1 MAAKADAKTN
11 RITRKALLR
20 KQGSCSTSKMRIEML
35 DNIRM
40 EIPKGKKLFFLS
52 DFHLGSPDHASSRER
67 ENRIVAWLDRHEAE
81 MAGLFLLGDIFD
93 YWFEYRH
100 VVPKGFVRLF
110 GKLAAIGDLGIPIH
124 FFCGNHD
131 TWIRDYFEK
140 EIGITPHKGNALL
153 RTGNRLFFIGHGDGL
168 GPGEK
173 GYKFMKAIFN
183 ARICKLLYSA
193 LHPCWGY
200 RIAIRASRN
209 SRKKAINRQEQSIQQ
224 REKGKNRNLL
234 FFMQEYLQHQHVD
247 AFIFGHRHWPL
258 IAKLSLDKAI
268 MEQETLPELHTEWH
282 DHEVY
287 YLNTGD
293 WLRHD
298 SYASFDG
305 TRLCLEGK
313 NIRTEFI

>member
-1 MAAKADAKTN
+1 
-11 RITRKALLR
+11 
-20 KQGSCSTSKMRIEML
+20 MRIEML

-140 EIGITPHKGNALL
+140 EIGIATHKGNALL
-153 RTGNRLFFIGHGDGL
+153 QSGDRLFFIGHGDGL
-168 GPGEK
+168 GAGER
-173 GYKFMKAIFN
+173 GYKIMKAVFN
-183 ARICKLLYSA
+183 ARLSRFLYSA

-209 SRKKAINRQEQSIQQ
+209 SRKKAVNRNKQIIRQ
-224 REKGKNRNLL
+224 REQGKNLNLL
-234 FFMQEYLQHQHVD
+234 RFMQEYLQQQHVD
-247 AFIFGHRHWPL
+247 AFIFGHRHWPVL
-258 IAKLSLDKAI
+258 ARIAPEKPIIEPAGPAGPCAGWEK
-268 MEQETLPELHTEWH
+268 QET
-282 DHEVY
+282 Y

-298 SYASFDG
+298 SFASFDG
-305 TRLCLEGK
+305 TRLCLAGK
-313 NIRTEFI
+313 NIRTGL

>member
-1 MAAKADAKTN
+1 M
-11 RITRKALLR
+11 
-20 KQGSCSTSKMRIEML
+20 ML
-35 DNIRM
+35 DNIQI
-40 EIPKGKKLFFLS
+40 EIPAGKKLFFLS

-67 ENRIVAWLDRHEAE
+67 EDRVIKWIHAHEAE

-110 GKLAAIGDLGIPIH
+110 GKLADLCDRKIPVH

-140 EIGITPHKGNALL
+140 EIGIIPHKDNALL
-153 RTGNRLFFIGHGDGL
+153 QTGQHIFFIGHGDGL
-168 GPGEK
+168 GPGER
-173 GYKFMKAIFN
+173 GYKVMKAVFN
-183 ARICKLLYSA
+183 ARISKLLYSA

-209 SRKKAINRQEQSIQQ
+209 SRKKAVSSQEQVIRQ
-224 REKGKNRNLL
+224 REKGKNHNLL
-234 FFMQEYLQHQHVD
+234 CFMQEYLQKQHVD

-258 IAKLSLDKAI
+258 IARLEPGKPFTKAA
-268 MEQETLPELHTEWH
+268 EPSESCVEWNEGQ
-282 DHEVY
+282 EVY

-305 TRLCLEGK
+305 SRLCLGGK